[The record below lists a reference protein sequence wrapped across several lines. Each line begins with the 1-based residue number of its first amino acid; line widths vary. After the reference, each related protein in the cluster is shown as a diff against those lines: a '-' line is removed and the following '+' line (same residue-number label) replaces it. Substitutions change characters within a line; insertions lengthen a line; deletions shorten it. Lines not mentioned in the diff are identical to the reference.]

1 MEDIGGRKAAGH
13 NCLPHLKCPA
23 EAEGCGGRVEGGAL
37 SLLET
42 ERSVCTDHLK
52 DEEEEEGRA
61 RVGGGKG
68 NLNMQKTPF
77 SIPSAAFSA
86 KTLLLFSED
95 RGGGGGRK
103 EEEKEKRILFCLLPP
118 TYRSIDGPVNTIP

>member
-1 MEDIGGRKAAGH
+1 MSGGGGGLRRKG
-13 NCLPHLKCPA
+13 
-23 EAEGCGGRVEGGAL
+23 GGAL

-52 DEEEEEGRA
+52 DEEEGRA

-86 KTLLLFSED
+86 KTLPPSFQ
-95 RGGGGGRK
+95 RK
-103 EEEKEKRILFCLLPP
+103 TEEVEEEEKEKRILFCLLPP
-118 TYRSIDGPVNTIP
+118 TSRSIDGPVKTIPRLDTSAWTHQFRIFVM

>member
-61 RVGGGKG
+61 RVGRGKG

-86 KTLLLFSED
+86 KTLLLFS
-95 RGGGGGRK
+95 GRQRRWRR
-103 EEEKEKRILFCLLPP
+103 KRRKNGFFSASSLQLPAP
-118 TYRSIDGPVNTIP
+118 